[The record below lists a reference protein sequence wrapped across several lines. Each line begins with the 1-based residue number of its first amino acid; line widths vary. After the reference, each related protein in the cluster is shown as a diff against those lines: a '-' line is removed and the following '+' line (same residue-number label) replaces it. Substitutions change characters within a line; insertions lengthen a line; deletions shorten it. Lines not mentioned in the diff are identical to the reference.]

1 MRRGDDVSVDTRG
14 PKTVESL
21 RAAFDAAFA
30 APPRGARR
38 DLVPLL
44 ALRAGG
50 DAVAVRVLET
60 AGLLPA
66 RVIVP
71 APSRRPEVLG
81 VCGHRGVVLP
91 VFSLARLLGR
101 SENGDAPRWMLLAGG
116 AERVALAFGTLDG
129 HVLVPPSAL
138 RRAQGEAVGHLAE
151 IVEIGGAGRPVVS
164 IPSLLRAITGH

>member
-1 MRRGDDVSVDTRG
+1 MRRDDDVSDDDRG
-14 PKTVESL
+14 ATTLEAL
-21 RAAFDAAFA
+21 RAAFDASFA
-30 APPRGARR
+30 APPRGPRR

-44 ALRAGG
+44 AIRAGG

-66 RVIVP
+66 RAIVP

-101 SENGDAPRWMLLAGG
+101 SEDGEAPRWMLLAGA
-116 AERVALAFGTLDG
+116 AERVALAFGALDG
-129 HVLVPPSAL
+129 HVLVAPSAL
-138 RRAQGEAVGHLAE
+138 QRAQGSVTSHLAE

>member
-1 MRRGDDVSVDTRG
+1 MRGDDVSDDRARAG
-14 PKTVESL
+14 TVEAL

-44 ALRAGG
+44 AIRAGG
-50 DAVAVRVLET
+50 DPVAVRVLET

-66 RVIVP
+66 KVIVP

-81 VCGHRGVVLP
+81 VCGHRGAVLP

-101 SENGDAPRWMLLAGG
+101 AEEGEAPRWMLLAGRE
-116 AERVALAFGTLDG
+116 ERVALAFAAVDG
-129 HVLVPPSAL
+129 HVLVAPAAL
-138 RRAQGEAVGHLAE
+138 QRAAGEGMGHLAE
-151 IVEIGGAGRPVVS
+151 IVEFEGAGRPVVS